1 MQQWHLQSPPHRRVR
16 RGCLTSVE
24 GGNDPCTFQSVM
36 LKPDLVMRVIPPTVT
51 ITATAPA
58 VPNSQAATAL
68 LEPFFAAKDCLPAAA
83 AAAASCCT
91 VAAAAEEDGWGG
103 GGGRASLSPGTVEQC
118 RLVSV
123 LLAAAP
129 TPIFL

>member
-1 MQQWHLQSPPHRRVR
+1 
-16 RGCLTSVE
+16 
-24 GGNDPCTFQSVM
+24 M

-68 LEPFFAAKDCLPAAA
+68 LDPFFAVKDCLPAAA
-83 AAAASCCT
+83 AAAAASCCT
-91 VAAAAEEDGWGG
+91 VAAAEEDGWGG
-103 GGGRASLSPGTVEQC
+103 GGGRASLSPERVEQC
-118 RLVSV
+118 RLVRV

-129 TPIFL
+129 MPIFLWQFAEPVKPLEETRRMAETVLARRAKSMGVMLV

>member
-1 MQQWHLQSPPHRRVR
+1 MIAAVMVPPSPPQHRVR

-58 VPNSQAATAL
+58 VPNSQDATAL
-68 LEPFFAAKDCLPAAA
+68 LEPFVATNGCLPAAA
-83 AAAASCCT
+83 VAAAASC
-91 VAAAAEEDGWGG
+91 
-103 GGGRASLSPGTVEQC
+103 
-118 RLVSV
+118 
-123 LLAAAP
+123 
-129 TPIFL
+129 